1 MEQQSNGLNQMGKHE
16 EAIAEAFK
24 VYSLLKAITD
34 DGCDAEV
41 KQVKGKLKILKVR
54 KKVAAETEIKI

>member
-1 MEQQSNGLNQMGKHE
+1 MEQKMSGVYLTGKHE

-24 VYSLLKAITD
+24 VYSLLKAITG

-41 KQVKGKLKILKVR
+41 KQVKGKLKILKVQ
-54 KKVAAETEIKI
+54 KKVAAETDIK

>member
-24 VYSLLKAITD
+24 VYSLLKAITLLSK
-34 DGCDAEV
+34 V
-41 KQVKGKLKILKVR
+41 TLWGKRIFR
-54 KKVAAETEIKI
+54 SEMYGTTQRR